1 MLPLQYR
8 LALCRICGRMFALLA
23 MGLIASCAGFPRET
37 PINVESGSLMVAD
50 ETEGADQ
57 PTPPLA
63 DSQSDGVQRPEVRAP
78 RRIPV
83 PKLGEDRLAQT
94 SDAGDAEAGPEP
106 SVETV
111 DAVVPPLALPAFID
125 VVFGEMLGVPYVT
138 GENVA
143 ARTDVIQLRSSG
155 QMNADVFLE
164 LVRSSL
170 EDYGVAVFPE
180 GGVYRIIQD
189 AELLSRMP
197 VFIKSRAKPSTPAA
211 LRPIVQFVELDAISA
226 NNMAGLLGQAFP
238 SDSNL
243 KVAANQA
250 VNSITLTGLPDDIS
264 AALDLIEQFDDLA
277 YAGTDVF
284 RYTPTFWQS
293 TPLAAQLVDVLRAEG
308 WQVSNNAS
316 VQRTI
321 LLLPIEVSNDLLVF
335 ARSREALART
345 RFWISELDRPA
356 QLGDVPQIFVYQV
369 ENVDANLLAE
379 SARAILTGTTQQ
391 ATAPGAGI
399 AIGPNGDGASLAG
412 PSQSSSN
419 NVGGIVVD
427 PLSNQIIFS
436 GTASDYERLH
446 PLLKRLDRAPPEVLI
461 EVMIAEIQL
470 NDSTNYG
477 LEFLIDELAG
487 SDIAWSVGSQGLG
500 LGSSGLSVG
509 VVNDR
514 VDIVLNLFA
523 RNERVKV
530 LSTPRLIARSG
541 GSAQI
546 QVGSDVPII
555 TSQRAADTQDGSG
568 VTDVLQSVDYRKT
581 GVLLSIEPIVLGT
594 SRVDLSIA
602 TEVSTALATAT
613 SAISSPT
620 ISNRTLDTQLSLDDG
635 ALAILGGLIQ
645 ENTTR
650 GQSGTPVLKD
660 VPVLGRAF
668 RTDSVERDRT
678 ELIVL
683 IRAYVLPDGKAKS
696 EIAEKLSEQF
706 NSVSKDAEDFRTLL
720 PNKP

>member
-1 MLPLQYR
+1 MFLLQYR
-8 LALCRICGRMFALLA
+8 FSLLRECGRAFALLA
-23 MGLIASCAGFPRET
+23 TGLVASCADFPKEAPLNIESTPLIET
-37 PINVESGSLMVAD
+37 DAAVD
-50 ETEGADQ
+50 EDAAA
-57 PTPPLA
+57 LA
-63 DSQSDGVQRPEVRAP
+63 AAQSDSQAEQRANVRP
-78 RRIPV
+78 PQRIPV
-83 PKLGEDRLAQT
+83 PQLGEDRLAE
-94 SDAGDAEAGPEP
+94 ALEPGDVEPAPQP

-138 GENVA
+138 GEDVS

-155 QMNADVFLE
+155 RMNADVFLE

-170 EDYGVAVFPE
+170 EDYGVAIFPE
-180 GGVYRIIQD
+180 GGVYRVIQD
-189 AELLSRMP
+189 AELLARMP
-197 VFIKSRAKPSTPAA
+197 VFIRSRAKPSTPAA

-226 NNMAGLLGQAFP
+226 NDMAGLLSQAFP
-238 SDSNL
+238 ADSNL
-243 KVAANQA
+243 KVEANPG

-316 VQRTI
+316 VRRTI

-335 ARSREALART
+335 ARSREAMART
-345 RFWISELDRPA
+345 RFWIAELDRPA
-356 QLGDVPQIFVYQV
+356 QLGDVPQIFIYQV

-379 SARAILTGTTQQ
+379 SARAILTGTAPQSASQ
-391 ATAPGAGI
+391 AVGGA
-399 AIGPNGDGASLAG
+399 AG
-412 PSQSSSN
+412 PDGGAAEGPAQSGAN
-419 NVGGIVVD
+419 NIGGIVVD
-427 PLSNQIIFS
+427 PLSNQLIFS
-436 GTASDYERLH
+436 GSASDYERLY

-470 NDSTNYG
+470 NDSTSYG
-477 LEFLIDELAG
+477 LEFLIDELSG
-487 SDIAWSVGSQGLG
+487 SNIAWSVGSQGLG
-500 LGSSGLSVG
+500 VGSTGLSVG

-514 VDIVLNLFA
+514 ADVVLNLFA
-523 RNERVKV
+523 KNERVKV

-541 GSAQI
+541 GAAQI

-555 TSQRAADTQDGSG
+555 TSQRAAASQDGIG
-568 VTDVLQSVDYRKT
+568 GTDVLQAVEYRST
-581 GVLLSIEPIVLGT
+581 GVLLSIEPIVLGV
-594 SRVDLSIA
+594 SRVDLSIS

-620 ISNRTLDTQLSLDDG
+620 ISNRTLNTQLSLDDG
-635 ALAILGGLIQ
+635 ALAVLGGLIQ
-645 ENTTR
+645 DNTTR

-660 VPVLGRAF
+660 VPLLGRAF
-668 RTDSVERDRT
+668 RSDSVERDRT
-678 ELIVL
+678 ELVVL
-683 IRAYVLPDGKAKS
+683 IRAYVLTDSEAKS
-696 EIAEKLSEQF
+696 DLAKKLSREF
-706 NSVSKDAEDFRTLL
+706 NRASENAEDFSTLV